1 MSKNET
7 FVKENHHP
15 KREHTTA
22 FTQNVSNPNVVLPL
36 EFLFKGTNK
45 LSLPNGVKY
54 NWAPK
59 GSYPQEQ
66 FLELVTILMPGGN
79 KRSYKLKQIY
89 S

>member
-1 MSKNET
+1 MLKNET

-22 FTQNVSNPNVVLPL
+22 FSPNVSDPNVVLPL

-54 NWAPK
+54 N
-59 GSYPQEQ
+59 
-66 FLELVTILMPGGN
+66 
-79 KRSYKLKQIY
+79 
-89 S
+89 